1 MRFVRDSN
9 VASRNDAPVMRR
21 IRDSNVTLDY
31 PHVMRFIQ
39 DPNVMC
45 LSDDPYMMRPVRG
58 PNVTC
63 LLRDPHVMRFARD
76 PNVT

>member
-9 VASRNDAPVMRR
+9 VTSRHVPPAMRR
-21 IRDSNVTLDY
+21 IRDCNVTLDY
-31 PHVMRFIQ
+31 PRVMRFVR

-45 LSDDPYMMRPVRG
+45 LSDDSYMMRPARG

-63 LLRDPHVMRFARD
+63 LLGDPHVMRFARD